1 MKDLNAIRNALKV
14 LADNGIDGLDV
25 YASMVIANV
34 TELDQGDILVNFPK
48 AVDIVGDWVMSVGEA
63 HSDIT
68 TDWRED
74 VAAGEMEEDD
84 YQNKPIDDVL
94 KEHVMPLMFDL

>member
-1 MKDLNAIRNALKV
+1 MKDLNAIRDALKV
-14 LADNGIDGLDV
+14 LADNGINSLDV

-48 AVDIVGDWVMSVGEA
+48 AVDIVGDWVLSVGEA

-68 TDWRED
+68 KDWRED
-74 VAAGEMEEDD
+74 VAAGEMDD
-84 YQNKPIDDVL
+84 YRNKPIDDVL
-94 KEHVMPLMFDL
+94 KEHVMPLISGL

>member
-1 MKDLNAIRNALKV
+1 MKDLNAIRGALKV
-14 LADNGIDGLDV
+14 LADNGVNSLDV

-48 AVDIVGDWVMSVGEA
+48 AVDVVADWMLSVGEA
-63 HSDIT
+63 HSD
-68 TDWRED
+68 
-74 VAAGEMEEDD
+74 
-84 YQNKPIDDVL
+84 KPIDGVL

>member
-1 MKDLNAIRNALKV
+1 MKDLDAIRNALKT
-14 LADNGIDGLDV
+14 LADNGVTGLDV
-25 YASMVIANV
+25 YASMVIVNV

-68 TDWRED
+68 QDWRED

>member
-1 MKDLNAIRNALKV
+1 MKDLDAIRNALKT
-14 LADNGIDGLDV
+14 LADNGINSLDV

-48 AVDIVGDWVMSVGEA
+48 AVDIVGDWVLSVGEA

-68 TDWRED
+68 QD
-74 VAAGEMEEDD
+74 VAAGEMEDDD

-94 KEHVMPLMFDL
+94 KDHVMPLISDL